1 MRHIVADLRTSYDVP
16 VSDDKHAVRAMLRGY
31 RAVERRQLE
40 LRAQEGPR
48 PRQAVAESL
57 SALNAAQDMGLW
69 PGPRS
74 AVDQSETEI
83 ERVRDRWARVQ
94 NRAKKAAQR

>member
-1 MRHIVADLRTSYDVP
+1 
-16 VSDDKHAVRAMLRGY
+16 MLRGY
-31 RAVERRQLE
+31 RAVERLQLE

-74 AVDQSETEI
+74 AAEQSEI
-83 ERVRDRWARVQ
+83 DRVRLRWARVQ